1 MYSRSGYDI
10 FQIKLQV
17 VLKKEPS
24 PPHKTF
30 ATPETKKI
38 YRKTKHLTNDNIYD
52 IVK

>member
-24 PPHKTF
+24 PHIKHSPRPK
-30 ATPETKKI
+30 PKI